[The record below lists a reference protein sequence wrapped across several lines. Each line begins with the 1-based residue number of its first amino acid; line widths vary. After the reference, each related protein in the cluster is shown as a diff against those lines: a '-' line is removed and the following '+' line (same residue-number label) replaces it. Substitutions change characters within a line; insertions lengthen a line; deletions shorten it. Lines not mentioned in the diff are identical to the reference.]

1 MPFTAWNSFLDAATY
16 DSTVFWLAHVH
27 PAWMLAAIAL
37 AALALRAGLR
47 LRAARRGAGMSAG
60 AARAALRARHILLGK
75 IAVLA
80 IGLGFGGGLVSV
92 VWLRGWQ
99 VFGSAHGLVACA
111 ALVLFV
117 STAVLGRRLERGL
130 QSGADRRARRRHAAL
145 GLLALLAAAAAFGTG
160 FVLLP

>member
-1 MPFTAWNSFLDAATY
+1 MDAATY
-16 DSTVFWLAHVH
+16 DATAFWLAHAH

-47 LRAARRGAGMSAG
+47 LRAARRGAPSARAAG
-60 AARAALRARHILLGK
+60 AEERAALRARHILLGK

-80 IGLGFGGGLVSV
+80 IGLGFGGGIASV

-111 ALVLFV
+111 ALALFACA
-117 STAVLGRRLERGL
+117 AVLGRRLERGL
-130 QSGADRRARRRHAAL
+130 ERGLESGAGRRTRQRHAAA

>member
-1 MPFTAWNSFLDAATY
+1 LDAATY
-16 DSTVFWLAHVH
+16 DATAFWLAHAH

-47 LRAARRGAGMSAG
+47 LRAARRGAPSARAAG
-60 AARAALRARHILLGK
+60 AEARAALRARHILLGK

-80 IGLGFGGGLVSV
+80 IGLGFGGGIASV

-111 ALVLFV
+111 ALALFV
-117 STAVLGRRLERGL
+117 CTAVLGRRLERGL
-130 QSGADRRARRRHAAL
+130 KNGPESGAGSRARQRHAAA

>member
-1 MPFTAWNSFLDAATY
+1 MDAATY
-16 DSTVFWLAHVH
+16 DATAFWLAHAH

-47 LRAARRGAGMSAG
+47 LRAARRGARASAADSS
-60 AARAALRARHILLGK
+60 AASAEMRAALRARHILLGK

-80 IGLGFGGGLVSV
+80 IGLGFGGGLASV

-111 ALVLFV
+111 ALALFIAV
-117 STAVLGRRLERGL
+117 AVLGRRLERGA
-130 QSGADRRARRRHAAL
+130 GGRRTRQRHAAL

>member
-1 MPFTAWNSFLDAATY
+1 LDAATY
-16 DSTVFWLAHVH
+16 DATAFWLAHAH

-47 LRAARRGAGMSAG
+47 LRAARRGAPSARAAG
-60 AARAALRARHILLGK
+60 AEARAALRARHILLGK

-80 IGLGFGGGLVSV
+80 IGLGFGGGIASV

-111 ALVLFV
+111 ALALFACA
-117 STAVLGRRLERGL
+117 AVLGRRLERGL
-130 QSGADRRARRRHAAL
+130 ESGAGSRARQRHAAA

>member
-1 MPFTAWNSFLDAATY
+1 MDAATY
-16 DSTVFWLAHVH
+16 DATAFWLAHAH

-47 LRAARRGAGMSAG
+47 LRSARRGRESAAPDAAG
-60 AARAALRARHILLGK
+60 AEMRAALRARHILLGK

-80 IGLGFGGGLVSV
+80 IGLGFGGGLASV

-111 ALVLFV
+111 ALALFV
-117 STAVLGRRLERGL
+117 CTAVLGRRLE
-130 QSGADRRARRRHAAL
+130 SGAGHGRARRRHAAL

>member
-1 MPFTAWNSFLDAATY
+1 MDAATY
-16 DSTVFWLAHVH
+16 DATAFWLAHAH

-47 LRAARRGAGMSAG
+47 LRAARRGAGASAG
-60 AARAALRARHILLGK
+60 AERAALRARHILLGK

-80 IGLGFGGGLVSV
+80 IGLGFGGGLASV

-111 ALVLFV
+111 ALALFV
-117 STAVLGRRLERGL
+117 CTAVLGRRLESGL
-130 QSGADRRARRRHAAL
+130 ESGPGHGRARRRHAAL

>member
-1 MPFTAWNSFLDAATY
+1 MDAATY
-16 DSTVFWLAHVH
+16 DATAFWLAHAH

-47 LRAARRGAGMSAG
+47 LRAARRGAPSARAAG
-60 AARAALRARHILLGK
+60 AEERAALRARHILLGK

-80 IGLGFGGGLVSV
+80 IGLGFGGGIASV

-111 ALVLFV
+111 ALALFV
-117 STAVLGRRLERGL
+117 CAAVLGRRLERGL
-130 QSGADRRARRRHAAL
+130 ENGPESGAGSRARQRHAAV

>member
-1 MPFTAWNSFLDAATY
+1 MDAATY
-16 DSTVFWLAHVH
+16 DATAFWLAHAH
-27 PAWMLAAIAL
+27 PAWMLAAIAP

-47 LRAARRGAGMSAG
+47 LRAARRGAPSARAAG
-60 AARAALRARHILLGK
+60 AEERAALRARHILLGK

-80 IGLGFGGGLVSV
+80 IGLGFGGGIASV

-111 ALVLFV
+111 ALALFV
-117 STAVLGRRLERGL
+117 CAAVLGRRLENGL
-130 QSGADRRARRRHAAL
+130 KSGLESGAGSRARQRHAAA

>member
-1 MPFTAWNSFLDAATY
+1 MDAATY
-16 DSTVFWLAHVH
+16 DATAFWLAHAH

-47 LRAARRGAGMSAG
+47 LRAARRGAPSARAAG
-60 AARAALRARHILLGK
+60 AEERAALRARHILLGK

-80 IGLGFGGGLVSV
+80 IGLGFGGGIASV

-111 ALVLFV
+111 ALALFV
-117 STAVLGRRLERGL
+117 CAAVLGRRLENGL
-130 QSGADRRARRRHAAL
+130 KSGLESGAGSRARQRHAAA

>member
-1 MPFTAWNSFLDAATY
+1 VDAATY
-16 DSTVFWLAHVH
+16 DATAFWLAHAH

-47 LRAARRGAGMSAG
+47 LRALRGGREGAGA
-60 AARAALRARHILLGK
+60 AATEARAALRARHILLGK

-80 IGLGFGGGLVSV
+80 IGLGFGGGIVSV

-111 ALVLFV
+111 ALALFFC
-117 STAVLGRRLERGL
+117 TALLGRRLEKAIE
-130 QSGADRRARRRHAAL
+130 SGAGHGRTRQRHAAL

>member
-1 MPFTAWNSFLDAATY
+1 MDAATY
-16 DSTVFWLAHVH
+16 DATAFWLAHAH

-47 LRAARRGAGMSAG
+47 LRAARRAAQRGVRASAAPDAAG
-60 AARAALRARHILLGK
+60 AERAALRARHILLGK

-80 IGLGFGGGLVSV
+80 IGLGFGGGLASV

-111 ALVLFV
+111 ALALFIAV
-117 STAVLGRRLERGL
+117 AVLGRRLE
-130 QSGADRRARRRHAAL
+130 SGAGGRRTRQRHAAL

>member
-1 MPFTAWNSFLDAATY
+1 VDAATY
-16 DSTVFWLAHVH
+16 DATAFWLAHAH

-37 AALALRAGLR
+37 AVLALRAGLR
-47 LRAARRGAGMSAG
+47 LRALRGGREG
-60 AARAALRARHILLGK
+60 TGGVNARAALRTRHIFLGK

-80 IGLGFGGGLVSV
+80 IGLGFGGGIVSV

-111 ALVLFV
+111 ALALFFC
-117 STAVLGRRLERGL
+117 TAVLGRRLEKAIE
-130 QSGADRRARRRHAAL
+130 SGAGHGRARRRHAAL